1 MAESRLF
8 LSDTKP
14 RSCLIL
20 FLDIPSEMSFSEA
33 RRISRETRSLMERT
47 ESESKAGTDA
57 AVFFLNAGLCR
68 KNNASTARAMTTTTT
83 AINIPETFLPD
94 IAAASFT
101 TIPLC
106 SETLSLSNMTIPCI
120 LFFKLS
126 YGVLSDSYII
136 DALLSPEG

>member
-20 FLDIPSEMSFSEA
+20 SLDIPSERSFSEA

-57 AVFFLNAGLCR
+57 AVFFLNAALCR
-68 KNNASTARAMTTTTT
+68 KNNASTARAISATIV
-83 AINIPETFLPD
+83 AIKIP
-94 IAAASFT
+94 AAASSPDAAAAPSA
-101 TIPLC
+101 TIPLR
-106 SETLSLSNMTIPCI
+106 SEILSPSNMMMPEV

-126 YGVLSDSYII
+126 YSALSDS
-136 DALLSPEG
+136 

>member
-20 FLDIPSEMSFSEA
+20 SLDIPSEMSFSEA

-57 AVFFLNAGLCR
+57 AVFFLNAALCR
-68 KNNASTARAMTTTTT
+68 KNNASAARAITATT
-83 AINIPETFLPD
+83 ATIRITTETSSSD
-94 IAAASFT
+94 AASTSFAT
-101 TIPLC
+101 TQLR
-106 SETLSLSNMTIPCI
+106 SEILSPSNMMMPEA
-120 LFFKLS
+120 LFLKLS
-126 YGVLSDSYII
+126 YKALSNS
-136 DALLSPEG
+136 